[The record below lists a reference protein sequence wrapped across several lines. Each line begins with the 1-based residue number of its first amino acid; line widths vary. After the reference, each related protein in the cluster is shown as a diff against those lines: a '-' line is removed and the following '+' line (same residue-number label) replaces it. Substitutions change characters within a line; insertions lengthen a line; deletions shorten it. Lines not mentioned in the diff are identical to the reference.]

1 MKGLFSAFI
10 FALFVSILSSCSTST
25 KNYSLDIDLSG
36 TWQFRLDSA
45 NRGVEGKWYATAL
58 NDSVQLPG
66 TTDTNHK
73 GFLNTDSTTMHLS
86 RVYRYEGPA
95 WYRKTVNIP
104 ENWNEKHIRF
114 VMERTKPSKV
124 WIDDHYVG
132 SSLLLESP
140 QKYNVSAF
148 LTPGKH
154 IITVRVD
161 NDRKLTPYGNVHAY
175 ADDTQTNWN
184 GIIGKIYLEASPKT
198 YISDLQVYPDIK
210 DKKIKVKMG
219 IHNGLNLDKVDVA
232 LQVTKTLDG
241 KETRLKTAHFQVS
254 CDSVINLEYT
264 LGDKMDLWD
273 EYHQPI
279 YHLNAIISQND
290 IKDNKEVPFGMR
302 KFTTEG
308 TKFAINGRITF
319 LRGKHDACVF
329 PLTGYPPMDVEG
341 WMHVMKIAKSYGI
354 NHYRFHTW
362 SPPEAAFEA
371 ADRLGI
377 YMEPELPFWGGLES
391 DTLADR
397 LKAEGLALLKNF
409 ANHPSFVMLS
419 PGNELWGNL
428 DKVGKLIA
436 DLKKADG
443 RPLYTQGSNDNIG
456 YSGPLPVEDFHVAA
470 RTPYAH
476 DTTLTHVRLTQAF
489 VDSRDG
495 GILNTEKP
503 STMVNF
509 DYPVSQ
515 IKIPLI
521 SHEVGQYQIY
531 PNYSE
536 IKKYTGILKPRNLE
550 VFRNRLKKAGMLDQD
565 SLFTMASGAWSALC
579 YRDEIEAA
587 LRTKGLAGFQL
598 LDLQDYPG
606 QGTALVGILDAFM
619 DSKHVIDR
627 NEWRNF
633 CNDVVPLLEFKKYC
647 WTVNETFSAGVEV
660 ANYSNRDLEQP
671 LSWKV
676 LNQQGQ
682 IVKSGRFEQPAISM
696 GGVDSVGEIHIPLS
710 EITVPQKLTV
720 ALSIEGTGY
729 RNSYPVW
736 VYPEPQKVQP
746 AADIYVTS
754 GLNKELF
761 DKLDKGEKVLLFPS
775 KEEVKK
781 NSVDGLFPPDFWNY
795 EMFKQI
801 SEGNKKPVSPG
812 TLGILTNPDH
822 PLFNHFPTEFHTD
835 WQWFSII
842 KHSHPLNLNQP
853 DKDYRPIVQVIDNLQ
868 RNDKFGLIFEYKVGK
883 GKLLVCMSR
892 LDELPDD
899 PAATQLYHSIVD
911 YMQSDAFEPGSTI
924 TESQLR
930 KLIQ

>member
-1 MKGLFSAFI
+1 
-10 FALFVSILSSCSTST
+10 
-25 KNYSLDIDLSG
+25 
-36 TWQFRLDSA
+36 
-45 NRGVEGKWYATAL
+45 
-58 NDSVQLPG
+58 
-66 TTDTNHK
+66 
-73 GFLNTDSTTMHLS
+73 
-86 RVYRYEGPA
+86 
-95 WYRKTVNIP
+95 
-104 ENWNEKHIRF
+104 
-114 VMERTKPSKV
+114 
-124 WIDDHYVG
+124 
-132 SSLLLESP
+132 
-140 QKYNVSAF
+140 
-148 LTPGKH
+148 
-154 IITVRVD
+154 
-161 NDRKLTPYGNVHAY
+161 
-175 ADDTQTNWN
+175 
-184 GIIGKIYLEASPKT
+184 
-198 YISDLQVYPDIK
+198 
-210 DKKIKVKMG
+210 VKMG
-219 IHNGLNLDKVDVA
+219 IHNGLKLDKVDVA
-232 LQVTKTLDG
+232 LQVTKMLDG
-241 KETRLKTAHFQVS
+241 KETQLKPAHFQVS
-254 CDSVINLEYT
+254 CDSVINLEYA

-279 YHLNAIISQND
+279 YHLNAIISHND

-302 KFTTEG
+302 KFAAKG

-329 PLTGYPPMDVEG
+329 PLTGYPPMNVEG
-341 WMHVMKIAKSYGI
+341 WMHVMKIAKSWGI

-391 DTLADR
+391 DTLADQ

-428 DKVGKLIA
+428 DKVGELIA
-436 DLKKADG
+436 DLKKADN

-456 YSGPLPVEDFHVAA
+456 YSGPLSVEDFHVAA

-531 PNYSE
+531 PDYNE

-565 SLFTMASGAWSALC
+565 SLFAKASGAWSALC

-606 QGTALVGILDAFM
+606 QGTALVGMLDAFM
-619 DSKHVIDR
+619 DSKHVIARD
-627 NEWRNF
+627 EWRHF
-633 CNDVVPLLEFKKYC
+633 CNDVVPMLVFKKYC
-647 WTVNETFSAGVEV
+647 WTVNETFTAAVEV
-660 ANYSNRDLEQP
+660 ANYSNRDLKQ
-671 LSWKV
+671 LLKWTVSD
-676 LNQQGQ
+676 QQGKV
-682 IVKSGRFEQPAISM
+682 IKSGSFIKPDISM

-710 EITVPQKLTV
+710 EVTVPQKLTV
-720 ALSIEGTGY
+720 TLSIEGTDY
-729 RNSYPVW
+729 RNTYPVW
-736 VYPEPQKVQP
+736 VYPELKKVQP
-746 AADIYVTS
+746 AEGIYVAS
-754 GLNKELF
+754 KLDNELF
-761 DKLDKGEKVLLFPS
+761 DKLNKGEKVLLFPS
-775 KEEVKK
+775 RESVKR

-801 SEGNKKPVSPG
+801 SEGNHKPVSPG

-842 KHSHPLNLNQP
+842 KHSSPLNLNQTA
-853 DKDYRPIVQVIDNLQ
+853 KDYRPIVQVIDNLQ

-883 GKLLVCMSR
+883 GKLLVCMAR

-899 PAATQLYHSIVD
+899 PAATQLYRSIVA
-911 YMQSDAFEPGSTI
+911 YMQSDAFHPIHTI
-924 TESQLR
+924 TENQLR
-930 KLIQ
+930 KLIR

>member
-1 MKGLFSAFI
+1 MKGLSNAFI
-10 FALFVSILSSCSTST
+10 FALFVSILFSCSTSDE
-25 KNYSLDIDLSG
+25 NYRSDIDLSG
-36 TWQFRLDSA
+36 TWQFSLDSA
-45 NRGVEGKWYATAL
+45 NRGVEGKWYANAL

-86 RVYRYEGPA
+86 REYKYEGPA
-95 WYRKTVNIP
+95 WYRKTIDIP
-104 ENWNEKHIRF
+104 EKWKGKHIRF

-124 WIDDHYVG
+124 WIDEQYVG

-140 QKYNVSAF
+140 QKYDVSAF

-154 IITVRVD
+154 TITVRID
-161 NDRKLTPYGNVHAY
+161 NDRKLTPYRNVHIY
-175 ADDTQTNWN
+175 SDDTQTNWN

-210 DKKIKVKMG
+210 QKKIKVKMG
-219 IHNGLNLDKVDVA
+219 IHNGLKLDKVDVA

-241 KETRLKTAHFQVS
+241 KETHLKTTYFQVK
-254 CDSVINLEYT
+254 CDSLVNLEYS

-279 YHLNAIISQND
+279 YHLNAIISYND

-302 KFTTEG
+302 KFAAEG

-329 PLTGYPPMDVEG
+329 PLTGYPPMNVEG
-341 WMHVMKIAKSYGI
+341 WMHVMKIAKSWGI

-377 YMEPELPFWGGLES
+377 YMESELPFWGGLES
-391 DTLADR
+391 DTLADQ

-428 DKVGKLIA
+428 DKVGELIA
-436 DLKKADG
+436 DLKKADN

-456 YSGPLPVEDFHVAA
+456 YSGPLSVEDFHVAA

-531 PNYSE
+531 PDYNE

-565 SLFTMASGAWSALC
+565 SLFAKASGAWSALC

-606 QGTALVGILDAFM
+606 QGTALVGMLDAFM
-619 DSKHVIDR
+619 DSKHVIARD
-627 NEWRNF
+627 EWRHF
-633 CNDVVPLLEFKKYC
+633 CNDVVPMLVFKKYC
-647 WTVNETFSAGVEV
+647 WTVNETFTAAVEV
-660 ANYSNRDLEQP
+660 ANYSNRDLKQ
-671 LSWKV
+671 LLKWTVSDRQGKV
-676 LNQQGQ
+676 
-682 IVKSGRFEQPAISM
+682 IKSGSFIKPDISM

-710 EITVPQKLTV
+710 EVTVPQKLTV
-720 ALSIEGTGY
+720 TLSIEGTDY
-729 RNSYPVW
+729 RNTYPVW
-736 VYPEPQKVQP
+736 VYPELKKVQS
-746 AADIYVTS
+746 AEGIYVAS
-754 GLNKELF
+754 KLDNELF
-761 DKLDKGEKVLLFPS
+761 DKLNKGEKVLLFPS
-775 KEEVKK
+775 RESVKR
-781 NSVDGLFPPDFWNY
+781 NRVDGLFPPDFWNY

-801 SEGNKKPVSPG
+801 SEGNHKPVSPG

-835 WQWFSII
+835 WQWWSII
-842 KHSHPLNLNQP
+842 KHSNPLNLNQTA
-853 DKDYRPIVQVIDNLQ
+853 KDYRPIVQVIDNLQ

-899 PAATQLYHSIVD
+899 PAATQLYRSIVD
-911 YMQSDAFEPGSTI
+911 YMQSDAFHPIHTI
-924 TESQLR
+924 TENQLR
-930 KLIQ
+930 ELI